1 MKVFDLYSE
10 HFSNF
15 TVIAILRHLMKLQTN
30 EKEKLCHLKDM
41 NFRTSSPIVIGAAFQ
56 YWHSLSLACQRCA
69 FRNIK
74 TILPNMRSRIL
85 TPEFSDPAR
94 I

>member
-56 YWHSLSLACQRCA
+56 Y
-69 FRNIK
+69 
-74 TILPNMRSRIL
+74 
-85 TPEFSDPAR
+85 
-94 I
+94 